1 MSGQLS
7 GDAVTERIRDAALDA
22 ELDAALDDIE
32 NRYIN
37 TGSLRPSDWRFVA
50 ELARGYV
57 SAATAAPAIR
67 AQGAAAERDRIR
79 REAQDHRDDC
89 DQSEHRCC
97 LDTALDDLLDGDY
110 T

>member
-1 MSGQLS
+1 MTGQLP
-7 GDAVTERIRDAALDA
+7 GEAVTAAVEAILNAPYPKVGEGTARNFAEAALEA
-22 ELDAALDDIE
+22 
-32 NRYIN
+32 
-37 TGSLRPSDWRFVA
+37 
-50 ELARGYV
+50 
-57 SAATAAPAIR
+57 AAPALR

-97 LDTALDDLLDGDY
+97 LDTALDDLLDGDD